1 MEYGRDRFNDHLS
14 SVAILLIS
22 FYNEVIPCNW
32 IISPLTLSF
41 TIVPLY
47 MVKADRIVGFILT
60 SLKLIYQRA
69 IIMDEEIN
77 LKLLIK

>member
-22 FYNEVIPCNW
+22 FYDEVIPCNW
-32 IISPLTLSF
+32 IISPLTLSS
-41 TIVPLY
+41 TIPLY